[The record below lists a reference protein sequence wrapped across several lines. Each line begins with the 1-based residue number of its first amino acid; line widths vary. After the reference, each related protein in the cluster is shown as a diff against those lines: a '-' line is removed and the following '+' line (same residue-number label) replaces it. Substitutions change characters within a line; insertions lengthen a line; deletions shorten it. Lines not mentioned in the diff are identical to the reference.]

1 MGAPVH
7 SLLVSV
13 RQALDLQLASGRK
26 VVLSG

>member
-13 RQALDLQLASGRK
+13 RQASDLQLAFGRK
-26 VVLSG
+26 VVLWG